1 MKRTIA
7 LCVVALGAMLAFQPL
22 PSGADVDAPKVDIPF
37 GILVRGAVCQ
47 AATHVVLSPCYP
59 HPPTFFAVFPDG
71 KNVTRYEGQNVTM
84 RGTLDQTSCSLPLLR
99 ATRVALTNVV
109 PPCPPPECQPGDP
122 PPCP

>member
-1 MKRTIA
+1 MKTTMLACIAACLSMIA
-7 LCVVALGAMLAFQPL
+7 LPPAPR
-22 PSGADVDAPKVDIPF
+22 GADTDQPKVDLPF
-37 GILVRGAVCQ
+37 GILVRGGACP

-59 HPPTFFAVFPDG
+59 YAPFFFAVFPDG

-84 RGTLDQTSCSLPLLR
+84 RGTLDRTSCSLPLLQ
-99 ATRVALTNVV
+99 ATRVALTSVV